1 MSQRVLGGLPEAVPG
16 ETGERNALAGRNP
29 EARLLREH
37 RSELR
42 VRFLM

>member
-1 MSQRVLGGLPEAVPG
+1 MSQRMMGGLPEAVPG

-29 EARLLREH
+29 EEHLLREH

-42 VRFLM
+42 VALLM